1 MSDKENITE
10 EQAKKDQDK
19 LDNLLNN
26 FFINNNSE
34 KPPDDVMGVDTPLI
48 NTGRNGEEEVVVS
61 IDTETPEEE
70 KNGKIEV
77 SEEEVFNILENGDI
91 VSLEEKDHKEQVE
104 KVVYKQSLVDRA
116 VLNHAIR
123 NIYDDI
129 DKFQNRVEKAFK
141 KSTSGAVMPSVLIP
155 SFDKTRMDLVM
166 LKKELR
172 DTNFSQFKDVPLD
185 DIDLTNLEN
194 EELVKAI
201 EVESE
206 RILSKMIGEI

>member
-1 MSDKENITE
+1 MSNKENITE

-26 FFINNNSE
+26 FFVNNNSE
-34 KPPDDVMGVDTPLI
+34 KPPEDVMGVDTPLI
-48 NTGRNGEEEVVVS
+48 NTGENEEDEEEEVVVF
-61 IDTETPEEE
+61 IDTETP
-70 KNGKIEV
+70 IEV

-116 VLNHAIR
+116 VLNQAIR

-129 DKFQNRVEKAFK
+129 DKFLNRVEKAFK

-155 SFDKTRMDLVM
+155 SLDKTRMDLVM
-166 LKKELR
+166 LKKQLR
-172 DTNFSQFKDVPLD
+172 ETNFSQFKDVPLD

-194 EELVKAI
+194 EELVKSI
-201 EVESE
+201 EAESE

>member
-34 KPPDDVMGVDTPLI
+34 KPPEDVMGVDTPLI
-48 NTGRNGEEEVVVS
+48 NIRKNEEEEVVVS
-61 IDTETPEEE
+61 IDTETP
-70 KNGKIEV
+70 IEV
-77 SEEEVFNILENGDI
+77 SEEEVFNILESGDI
-91 VSLEEKDHKEQVE
+91 VSLEEKDHKEQVK

-123 NIYDDI
+123 NVYDDI

-141 KSTSGAVMPSVLIP
+141 KSTSGAVTPSVLIP
-155 SFDKTRMDLVM
+155 TLDKTRMDLVM
-166 LKKELR
+166 LKKQLR
-172 DTNFSQFKDVPLD
+172 DTNFSKFKDVPLD
-185 DIDLTNLEN
+185 DIDLTNLKN

>member
-34 KPPDDVMGVDTPLI
+34 KPPEDVMGVDTPLI

-61 IDTETPEEE
+61 IDPETP
-70 KNGKIEV
+70 IEV
-77 SEEEVFNILENGDI
+77 SEEEVFNILGNGDI

-123 NIYDDI
+123 NIYDEI
-129 DKFQNRVEKAFK
+129 DKFQIRVEKAFK

-155 SFDKTRMDLVM
+155 SLDKTRMDLVM
-166 LKKELR
+166 LKKQLR
-172 DTNFSQFKDVPLD
+172 ETNFSQFKDVPLD

>member
-34 KPPDDVMGVDTPLI
+34 KPPEDVMGVDTPLI
-48 NTGRNGEEEVVVS
+48 NTRKNEEEEVVVS
-61 IDTETPEEE
+61 IDTETP
-70 KNGKIEV
+70 IEV
-77 SEEEVFNILENGDI
+77 SEEEVFNILESGDI
-91 VSLEEKDHKEQVE
+91 VSLEEKDHKEQVK

-123 NIYDDI
+123 NVYDDI

-155 SFDKTRMDLVM
+155 SLDKIRMDLVM
-166 LKKELR
+166 LKKQLR
-172 DTNFSQFKDVPLD
+172 DTNFSKFKDVPLD
-185 DIDLTNLEN
+185 DIDLTNLKN

>member
-34 KPPDDVMGVDTPLI
+34 KPPEDVMGVDTPLI
-48 NTGRNGEEEVVVS
+48 NTRKNEEEEVVVS
-61 IDTETPEEE
+61 IDTETP
-70 KNGKIEV
+70 IEV
-77 SEEEVFNILENGDI
+77 SEEEVFNILESGDI
-91 VSLEEKDHKEQVE
+91 VSLEEKDHKEQVK

-123 NIYDDI
+123 NVYDDI

-141 KSTSGAVMPSVLIP
+141 KSTSGAVTPSVLIP
-155 SFDKTRMDLVM
+155 TLDKTRMDLVM
-166 LKKELR
+166 LKKQLR
-172 DTNFSQFKDVPLD
+172 DTNFSKFKDVPLD
-185 DIDLTNLEN
+185 DIDLTNLKN

>member
-34 KPPDDVMGVDTPLI
+34 KPPEDVMGVDTPLI
-48 NTGRNGEEEVVVS
+48 NTGRSEEEEEEEEVVVF
-61 IDTETPEEE
+61 IDTETP
-70 KNGKIEV
+70 IEV

-123 NIYDDI
+123 NIYDEI
-129 DKFQNRVEKAFK
+129 DKFQIRVEKAFK

-155 SFDKTRMDLVM
+155 SLDKTRMDLVM
-166 LKKELR
+166 LKKQLR
-172 DTNFSQFKDVPLD
+172 ETNFSQFKDVPLD

>member
-34 KPPDDVMGVDTPLI
+34 KPPEDVMGVDTPLI
-48 NTGRNGEEEVVVS
+48 NIRKNEEEEVVVS
-61 IDTETPEEE
+61 IDTETP
-70 KNGKIEV
+70 IEV
-77 SEEEVFNILENGDI
+77 SEEEVFNILESGDI
-91 VSLEEKDHKEQVE
+91 VSLEEKDHKEQVK

-123 NIYDDI
+123 NVYDDI

-155 SFDKTRMDLVM
+155 SLDKIRMDLVM
-166 LKKELR
+166 LKKQLR
-172 DTNFSQFKDVPLD
+172 DTNFSKFKDVPLD

>member
-1 MSDKENITE
+1 MSNKENITE

-26 FFINNNSE
+26 FFVNNNSE
-34 KPPDDVMGVDTPLI
+34 KPPEDVMGVDTPLI
-48 NTGRNGEEEVVVS
+48 NTGENEEDEEEEVVVF
-61 IDTETPEEE
+61 IDTETP
-70 KNGKIEV
+70 IEV

-91 VSLEEKDHKEQVE
+91 ISLEEKDHKEPVE

-116 VLNHAIR
+116 VLNQAIR

-129 DKFQNRVEKAFK
+129 DKFLNRVEKAFK

-155 SFDKTRMDLVM
+155 SLDKTRMDLVM
-166 LKKELR
+166 LKKQLR
-172 DTNFSQFKDVPLD
+172 ETNFSQFKDVPLD

-194 EELVKAI
+194 EELVKSI